1 MAEISDFINQVLDQD
16 FANAQPTFAELIGGK
31 MNDALEQEKIAV
43 ADQVFNGVEPTEDP
57 DDEEQ
62 LEMNFDEDDI
72 EVDEEEFEA
81 ALEDDES
88 DE

>member
-43 ADQVFNGVEPTEDP
+43 ADQVFNGAEPEEELDDTEQ
-57 DDEEQ
+57 EE
-62 LEMNFDEDDI
+62 DI
-72 EVDEEEFEA
+72 EIDEEEFEA